1 MSHGRNFTP
10 TPAEMARAYRSGDSL
25 DALAA
30 RAGLTVPE
38 TRAALVAAGETIR
51 GAGRPQSPARS
62 LARAPLSQGTPLDV
76 VMARTRLS
84 RAQVLAVRWYA
95 EQRAAARI
103 GLAACGVRL

>member
-10 TPAEMARAYRSGDSL
+10 TAAEMARAYRGGDSL

-51 GAGRPQSPARS
+51 GAGRPTSPARD
-62 LARAPLSQGTPLDV
+62 LARALLSQGTPLDV

-103 GLAACGVRL
+103 GLAACRVRL

>member
-1 MSHGRNFTP
+1 M
-10 TPAEMARAYRSGDSL
+10 TPAEMARRYRGGASL

-30 RAGLTVPE
+30 TAGLTVPE

-62 LARAPLSQGTPLDV
+62 LARALLSQGTPLDV

>member
-1 MSHGRNFTP
+1 M
-10 TPAEMARAYRSGDSL
+10 TPAEMARRYRSGASL
-25 DALAA
+25 EVLSATS
-30 RAGLTVPE
+30 GLTVPE

-51 GAGRPQSPARS
+51 GAGRPTSPARD
-62 LARAPLSQGTPLDV
+62 LARALLSQGTPLDV